1 MEWLNTGI
9 TSLKELI
16 AFLHKKSRTND
27 VQEKQLIMELRN
39 DLNVFKNGFLNE
51 VTYDS
56 MIDLMANEAIQ
67 SAVKKNFSFKKLKA
81 GSIQAGDVQ
90 DERNKI

>member
-9 TSLKELI
+9 SSLKDLI

-27 VQEKQLIMELRN
+27 VQKKQLIMELRN
-39 DLNVFKNGFLNE
+39 NLNVFKNGFLNN

-56 MIDLMANEAIQ
+56 MIDLLANEAIQ
-67 SAVKKNFSFKKLKA
+67 SAVKKNFSF
-81 GSIQAGDVQ
+81 
-90 DERNKI
+90 